1 MAGQPRD
8 KDRRADEAAPG
19 GKDDVSRPEIRRPVV
34 ARGIDY
40 PDHAEVAP
48 HSHARAQLF
57 YAARGAV
64 LVETDQ
70 GAWMMPPKHG
80 LWIPPGV
87 KHQVRMLGRVQ
98 MRSLYFAPAA
108 VSAMPRTCEVLGMS
122 PLMRQLLDEAVTL
135 PAEYDVLGRDGL
147 VMALIQAELPRLP
160 VLPLSLPLPD
170 DPALA
175 ARARAFLTAP
185 TPHDTIDDWAR
196 ALGMSRRSFT
206 RHFRAETG
214 LSFVA
219 WRQQASVM
227 AALPQLAAGRDVTG
241 VAFDLGYANPA
252 AFSAMFARTLGAP
265 PRAYLE
271 SLDPKR

>member
-1 MAGQPRD
+1 MAEEPR
-8 KDRRADEAAPG
+8 G
-19 GKDDVSRPEIRRPVV
+19 GAVQEFPHDHDVSRPDLRRPVV

-40 PDHAEVAP
+40 PDHAVIAP

-57 YAARGAV
+57 YASRGAV

-70 GAWMMPPKHG
+70 GAWMMPPQHG

-87 KHQVRMLGRVQ
+87 EHRVRTLGRVQ
-98 MRSLYFAPAA
+98 MRSLYFTPAA
-108 VSAMPRTCEVLGMS
+108 VPDMPRVCEVLGMS
-122 PLMRQLLDEAVTL
+122 PLMRHLLAEAVTL
-135 PAEYDVLGRDGL
+135 PAEYDVNGRDGL

-160 VLPLSLPLPD
+160 ELPLSLPLPD

-175 ARARAFLTAP
+175 ARCRAFLEAP
-185 TPHDTIDDWAR
+185 TPHDSIDDWAR
-196 ALGMSRRSFT
+196 AAGMSRRSFT

-214 LSFVA
+214 LSFVT

-241 VAFDLGYANPA
+241 VAFDLGYSNPA

-271 SLDPKR
+271 SLGAPR